1 MRSTTA
7 LTTAAAALA
16 LFLAG
21 VAPAGAQA
29 QGTGDAGDPGGEAGG
44 EAGGETGGTTGMQT
58 TTPEAKS
65 DDATGTGGTEVQP
78 SPSATATEH
87 GCAATER
94 WDAQKMACV
103 EQ

>member
-7 LTTAAAALA
+7 PTTAAFALA
-16 LFLAG
+16 LLLAG
-21 VAPAGAQA
+21 AAPAVAQS
-29 QGTGDAGDPGGEAGG
+29 TDDS
-44 EAGGETGGTTGMQT
+44 TGGMTGKLT

-65 DDATGTGGTEVQP
+65 DDAAGTRGTEVQP
-78 SPSATATEH
+78 SPSATAAEH
-87 GCAATER
+87 GCATTEA

>member
-29 QGTGDAGDPGGEAGG
+29 QGTGDPGGEA
-44 EAGGETGGTTGMQT
+44 GGTTGMQT

>member
-1 MRSTTA
+1 MRSTPA

-16 LFLAG
+16 LLLAG
-21 VAPAGAQA
+21 AAPAGAQST
-29 QGTGDAGDPGGEAGG
+29 GTGGADSESGSSGGGG
-44 EAGGETGGTTGMQT
+44 LTGKMT

-65 DDATGTGGTEVQP
+65 DDATGTRGTEVQP
-78 SPSATATEH
+78 SPAGAAAEH
-87 GCAATER
+87 GCASTEA

>member
-1 MRSTTA
+1 MRTTA

-16 LFLAG
+16 LLLAG
-21 VAPAGAQA
+21 AVAPAGAQ
-29 QGTGDAGDPGGEAGG
+29 GTGGADSESGSSGGGG
-44 EAGGETGGTTGMQT
+44 LTGSQT

-65 DDATGTGGTEVQP
+65 DDATGTRGTEVQP
-78 SPSATATEH
+78 SPAATTEGTAAEH
-87 GCAATER
+87 GCASNET

>member
-7 LTTAAAALA
+7 SLAAAALA
-16 LFLAG
+16 LLVAG
-21 VAPAGAQA
+21 VAPAGAQ
-29 QGTGDAGDPGGEAGG
+29 TDS
-44 EAGGETGGTTGMQT
+44 TGGTTGKMT

-65 DDATGTGGTEVQP
+65 DDAVGTGGTEVQP
-78 SPSATATEH
+78 SPAATTEGTAAEH
-87 GCAATER
+87 GCAATQT

>member
-7 LTTAAAALA
+7 LTTAAAAAIA
-16 LFLAG
+16 LLLAG
-21 VAPAGAQA
+21 TAPTGAQ
-29 QGTGDAGDPGGEAGG
+29 D
-44 EAGGETGGTTGMQT
+44 AGGETGGTTGEMT

-65 DDATGTGGTEVQP
+65 DDAAGTGETEVQP
-78 SPSATATEH
+78 SPSGAAAEH
-87 GCAATER
+87 GCASTEA

>member
-29 QGTGDAGDPGGEAGG
+29 QGTGDAGDPGG

>member
-16 LFLAG
+16 LFLVGA
-21 VAPAGAQA
+21 VPAGAQS
-29 QGTGDAGDPGGEAGG
+29 
-44 EAGGETGGTTGMQT
+44 TGGADSDSGSSGGGGLTGSQT

-65 DDATGTGGTEVQP
+65 DDAMGTRGTEVQP
-78 SPSATATEH
+78 SPAGTAAEH
-87 GCAATER
+87 GCAATEA

>member
-1 MRSTTA
+1 MRTTA

-16 LFLAG
+16 LLLAG
-21 VAPAGAQA
+21 AAPAGAQSTG
-29 QGTGDAGDPGGEAGG
+29 GTGGEAG
-44 EAGGETGGTTGMQT
+44 ETGGNTGRLT
-58 TTPEAKS
+58 TTPEAKG

-78 SPSATATEH
+78 SPAATTEGTAAEH
-87 GCAATER
+87 GCAAAET